1 MDIGTNASNC
11 DAKFRNI
18 RNNEFNLVGADAS
31 VRPQKQN
38 KFNLKTFN
46 KIKSNVVGVGVPDDL
61 KTKMKYKNKPTSNI
75 PTSNIKPL
83 TSNSAITIVAL
94 VITIIVLLILDG
106 VTLNMVMGENG
117 IIKKAQLAKNKTEE
131 AQKKEME
138 DLSNLE
144 NYVTDRNAQG
154 GTLFGIEGTT
164 GDGTENNPWKITNA
178 SQMEA
183 LSALVN
189 AGNTFEGKYFEMAN
203 SITLNYSENWIPIGK
218 IDGYDINNRKQIGK
232 LHCFMGNFDG
242 KNNEIKGL
250 HIEDNKIEDAGL
262 FGVVYKGTIKNI
274 KLSSENSLVTA
285 KIRIGACIGVLIDGN
300 VKNCENNIGVT
311 VGDASAGGII
321 GYIIGTKNVV
331 EDCKNNASI
340 NGNYIGGIV
349 GYLDNSNVEII
360 NCKNTGTIQSGKYNG
375 GILGRNYNPS
385 GKKVLIK
392 NCTTTNGDI
401 IGASYTQTGI
411 TIE

>member
-1 MDIGTNASNC
+1 
-11 DAKFRNI
+11 
-18 RNNEFNLVGADAS
+18 
-31 VRPQKQN
+31 
-38 KFNLKTFN
+38 
-46 KIKSNVVGVGVPDDL
+46 
-61 KTKMKYKNKPTSNI
+61 
-75 PTSNIKPL
+75 
-83 TSNSAITIVAL
+83 
-94 VITIIVLLILDG
+94 
-106 VTLNMVMGENG
+106 MVMGEDG
-117 IIKKAQLAKNKTEE
+117 IIKKAQLAKSKTEE
-131 AQKKEME
+131 AQNKEME
-138 DLSNLE
+138 ELSNLE

-250 HIEDNKIEDAGL
+250 HIEDNNIENAGL
-262 FGVVYKGTIKNI
+262 FGVAYKSTIKNI
-274 KLSSENSLVTA
+274 KLSNENSIVKGKTNVGG
-285 KIRIGACIGVLIDGN
+285 IVGVLIGGEIE
-300 VKNCENNIGVT
+300 NCENNIEISIT
-311 VGDASAGGII
+311 GDEVGGII
-321 GYIIGTKNVV
+321 GLTIDSVSIKN
-331 EDCKNNASI
+331 CTNNGNI
-340 NGNYIGGIV
+340 NGSYVGGIV
-349 GYLDNSNVEII
+349 GYLYNSNAEII

-375 GILGRNYNPS
+375 GIVGRNYNKI
-385 GKKVLIK
+385 GTNVLIK

>member
-1 MDIGTNASNC
+1 MQEYTHTHTHTHTHTGNLINNEKKIFKMDIGTNASNF
-11 DAKFRNI
+11 D
-18 RNNEFNLVGADAS
+18 V
-31 VRPQKQN
+31 
-38 KFNLKTFN
+38 
-46 KIKSNVVGVGVPDDL
+46 KIKNKNNIATFEKIKANTVGVGEDAD
-61 KTKMKYKNKPTSNI
+61 
-75 PTSNIKPL
+75 PL
-83 TSNSAITIVAL
+83 QMAEYNLGITLIAL
-94 VITIIVLLILDG
+94 IITIIVLLILAG

-117 IIKKAQLAKNKTEE
+117 IIKKAQLAKSKTEE
-131 AQKKEME
+131 AQNKEME
-138 DLSNLE
+138 ELSNLE

-321 GYIIGTKNVV
+321 GDIIGTQNVV

>member
-1 MDIGTNASNC
+1 
-11 DAKFRNI
+11 
-18 RNNEFNLVGADAS
+18 
-31 VRPQKQN
+31 
-38 KFNLKTFN
+38 
-46 KIKSNVVGVGVPDDL
+46 
-61 KTKMKYKNKPTSNI
+61 MKNKNKPTSNI

-83 TSNSAITIVAL
+83 TSNSAITLVAL
-94 VITIIVLLILDG
+94 VITIIVLLILAG
-106 VTLNMVMGENG
+106 VTLNMVMGEDG
-117 IIKKAQLAKNKTEE
+117 IIKKAQLAKSKTEE
-131 AQKKEME
+131 AQNKEME
-138 DLSNLE
+138 ELSNLE

-218 IDGYDINNRKQIGK
+218 IDGYDVDNRKQIGK

-250 HIEDNKIEDAGL
+250 HIEDNNIENAGL

-274 KLSSENSLVTA
+274 KLSSENSIIKGGTNLGGVVGFLLDG
-285 KIRIGACIGVLIDGN
+285 KIE
-300 VKNCENNIGVT
+300 NCENNIEIST
-311 VGDASAGGII
+311 INQAGGII
-321 GYIIGTKNVV
+321 GLAYKGSIKNCTNNGNINGSFIGGILGYLWDEEFEII
-331 EDCKNNASI
+331 DCKN
-340 NGNYIGGIV
+340 
-349 GYLDNSNVEII
+349 L
-360 NCKNTGTIQSGKYNG
+360 GTIQSGEYNG
-375 GILGRNYNPS
+375 GILGRNYNTS

>member
-1 MDIGTNASNC
+1 
-11 DAKFRNI
+11 
-18 RNNEFNLVGADAS
+18 
-31 VRPQKQN
+31 
-38 KFNLKTFN
+38 
-46 KIKSNVVGVGVPDDL
+46 
-61 KTKMKYKNKPTSNI
+61 MKYKNKPTSNI

-83 TSNSAITIVAL
+83 TSNSAITLVAL
-94 VITIIVLLILDG
+94 VITIIVLLILAG
-106 VTLNMVMGENG
+106 VTLNMVMGEDG
-117 IIKKAQLAKNKTEE
+117 IIKKAQLAKSKTEE
-131 AQKKEME
+131 AQNKEME
-138 DLSNLE
+138 ELSNLE

-218 IDGYDINNRKQIGK
+218 IDGYDVSSNKETGK

-285 KIRIGACIGVLIDGN
+285 KHRIGACIGVLIDGN

-311 VGDASAGGII
+311 VGDFVAGGII
-321 GYIIGTKNVV
+321 GDIIGTKNVV

-375 GILGRNYNPS
+375 GIVGRNYNKI
-385 GKKVLIK
+385 GTNVLIK